1 MRNHRTCLVGLLLI
15 AVALSGCAAE
25 VLAGFSA
32 VIGGIGVGQR
42 VIDHGIQREKN
53 ERLKALEEQLKV
65 QNERVFKLCEQVK
78 RQGKPTEG
86 ECR

>member
-1 MRNHRTCLVGLLLI
+1 MKHTRLVGIFIIGLT
-15 AVALSGCAAE
+15 LSGCAAE

-53 ERLKALEEQLKV
+53 ERLKALEEQLKI

-78 RQGKPTEG
+78 RQGKSAEG